1 MVVDPWLERWLSL
14 LAERAAGAPILELGC
29 GSGQDTAVLA
39 AAGHRVVGLDLSPER
54 IAKAR
59 ERVPA
64 AEFYCQDL
72 RAPFPLAEAGAV
84 LASLSLH
91 YFPWD
96 ETMALAA
103 RIRAVLR
110 PRAPLLCRLNST
122 NDRHYGATGH
132 PEIAPHFYDVD
143 GERKRFFD
151 RADVERLFGAG
162 WRFLALE
169 ETEVRRYE
177 LPKCCWE
184 AVLEAA

>member
-1 MVVDPWLERWLSL
+1 MPL

-29 GSGQDTAVLA
+29 GSGQDTATLS
-39 AAGHRVVGLDLSPER
+39 AAGHRVVGIDLSPER

-59 ERVPA
+59 QRVPSA
-64 AEFYCQDL
+64 DFHCQDL

-84 LASLSLH
+84 VASLSLH
-91 YFPWD
+91 YFAWD
-96 ETMALAA
+96 ETVALAA
-103 RIRAVLR
+103 RVREVLR
-110 PRAPLLCRLNST
+110 PGGLLLCRLNST
-122 NDRHYGATGH
+122 NDIHYGATGH
-132 PEIAPHFYDVD
+132 PEIAPHFYDVE

-169 ETEVRRYE
+169 ETVVRRYE
-177 LPKCCWE
+177 HPKSCWE